1 MANGEWRM
9 AEVQKRLS
17 FSLLTS
23 AFCHGT
29 ASANAQ
35 PYPSKPIRFIV
46 NSSPGGAPDTLAR
59 ALGQKIS
66 DSIGQ
71 PVIVDARQSAGGI
84 ISGEIAAK
92 AAPDGYTVLLAGAAL
107 FGTLP
112 ATKARL
118 PFRPFEDFAP
128 ITLVAES
135 PNLLVVHPGLPVRSV
150 PELVDLA
157 RAKRL
162 LFASAG
168 PLTPAHLAGELF
180 NALAGVRMTHVPYKG
195 SAPALI
201 DLIAGEVQVLIT
213 APISALP
220 HVQAGRVRAL
230 ATTGAQRAPAL
241 PSLPVIAESLPGYEI
256 TQWWGVVVPARTP
269 PPIRSRLHAEL
280 AKALQSPDLRE
291 RFASQ
296 GALTRGGSPAE
307 LAQFMKKEYDRT
319 RQIVARAGIPV
330 EQ

>member
-1 MANGEWRM
+1 MNRRFAWR
-9 AEVQKRLS
+9 VC
-17 FSLLTS
+17 LLTS
-23 AFCHGT
+23 AFCLGI
-29 ASANAQ
+29 APACAQ
-35 PYPSKPIRFIV
+35 QYPVKPIRFIV
-46 NSSPGGAPDTLAR
+46 NSSPGGAPDILAR

-66 DSIGQ
+66 DSVGQ

-84 ISGEIAAK
+84 ISGEVAAK

-128 ITLVAES
+128 VTLVAES
-135 PNLLVVHPGLPVRSV
+135 PNLLVVHPGLPAKSV
-150 PELVDLA
+150 PQLIDLA
-157 RAKRL
+157 RAKPL

-180 NALAGVRMTHVPYKG
+180 NALAGTKMTHVPYKG

-201 DLIAGEVQVLIT
+201 DLISGEVQVFIT

-241 PSLPVIAESLPGYEI
+241 PALPAIAESLPGYEI
-256 TQWWGVVVPARTP
+256 TQWWGVVVPAKTP
-269 PPIRSRLHAEL
+269 PAIRDRLRGEIVGAL
-280 AKALQSPDLRE
+280 KAPDLRE
-291 RFASQ
+291 RFTTQ
-296 GALTRGGSPAE
+296 GALPRGGSPAE
-307 LAQFMKKEYDRT
+307 LVEFMKAEYART
-319 RQIVARAGIPV
+319 QRIVSRAGIPV
-330 EQ
+330 EK

>member
-1 MANGEWRM
+1 MTTGLSR
-9 AEVQKRLS
+9 KRALP
-17 FSLLTS
+17 FRLPLS
-23 AFCHGT
+23 AFLLGC
-29 ASANAQ
+29 ALALSAAAQ
-35 PYPSKPIRFIV
+35 QYPAKPIRFIV

-66 DSIGQ
+66 ESVGQ

-84 ISGEIAAK
+84 ISGEVAAK

-118 PFRPFEDFAP
+118 PFRPFDDFAP
-128 ITLVAES
+128 VTLVAES
-135 PNLLVVHPGLPVRSV
+135 PNLLVVHPALPAKSV
-150 PELVDLA
+150 PQLVELA
-157 RAKRL
+157 RAKPL

-180 NALAGVRMTHVPYKG
+180 NALAGTRMTHVPYKG
-195 SAPALI
+195 SAPALV
-201 DLIAGEVQVLIT
+201 DLISGEVQVFIT

-241 PSLPVIAESLPGYEI
+241 PALPTIGESLPGYEI
-256 TQWWGVVVPARTP
+256 TQWWGVVVPAGTP
-269 PPIRSRLHAEL
+269 PAVRSRLHAEII
-280 AKALQSPDLRE
+280 KALAAPDLRD

-307 LAQFMKKEYDRT
+307 LARFMKTEFART
-319 RQIVARAGIPV
+319 QRIISKAGIPV
-330 EQ
+330 EKP

>member
-1 MANGEWRM
+1 VANSR
-9 AEVQKRLS
+9 VVH
-17 FSLLTS
+17 FCLLTS
-23 AFCHGT
+23 AFCLGI
-29 ASANAQ
+29 AGAYAQ
-35 PYPSKPIRFIV
+35 QYPAKPIRFIV
-46 NSSPGGAPDTLAR
+46 NSSPGGAPDVLAR

-66 DSIGQ
+66 QSVGQ

-84 ISGEIAAK
+84 ISGEVAAK
-92 AAPDGYTVLLAGAAL
+92 ASPDGYTVLLAGAAL

-135 PNLLVVHPGLPVRSV
+135 PNILVVHPGLPAKSV
-150 PELVDLA
+150 PELVELA

-180 NALAGVRMTHVPYKG
+180 NALAGTKMTHVPYKG
-195 SAPALI
+195 SAPALV

-241 PSLPVIAESLPGYEI
+241 PSLPTVGESLPGYEI
-256 TQWWGVVVPARTP
+256 TQWWGVVVPAKTP
-269 PPIRSRLHAEL
+269 PAIRSRLHAEIV
-280 AKALQSPDLRE
+280 KALTAPDLRE
-291 RFASQ
+291 RFTSQ

-307 LAQFMKKEYDRT
+307 LVQFMKTEYART
-319 RQIVARAGIPV
+319 RRIIARAGIPV
-330 EQ
+330 ER